1 MVFPSK
7 MGCPP
12 VDFPFI
18 QFWANSGSDPS
29 DSVNGAPVPESEPS

>member
-12 VDFPFI
+12 VDFSS
-18 QFWANSGSDPS
+18 NSGNDPS